1 LVALKIT
8 VRFGD
13 GLVMGLWE
21 AYNDNAMH
29 STTRSLLEKGLD
41 EAKRMI
47 VWPPFVNMTTLVCS
61 KIQQ

>member
-1 LVALKIT
+1 VALKIT

-29 STTRSLLEKGLD
+29 STAKSLLEKGLD

-47 VWPPFVNMTTLVCS
+47 M
-61 KIQQ
+61 